1 MAVREGGL
9 CKGGEEPDC
18 EAAYEGSRSDSGY
31 FGASSTR
38 HTSRVSMWS
47 LRMEGWSSRVS
58 CHIITFMHGVM

>member
-38 HTSRVSMWS
+38 RTYVVVAS
-47 LRMEGWSSRVS
+47 LVPYNNN
-58 CHIITFMHGVM
+58 VYA